1 MTKTPQPSPDT
12 EDDRRRW
19 SRRPESRPAE
29 ILKAAFAVFTEAG
42 YERTTIADVA
52 FYWSWPFFLTVMA
65 INGLLITRIS
75 RDVKA

>member
-1 MTKTPQPSPDT
+1 MGLMKALIPSTILTLIVAAIVGPSGST
-12 EDDRRRW
+12 G
-19 SRRPESRPAE
+19 SFLALES
-29 ILKAAFAVFTEAG
+29 
-42 YERTTIADVA
+42 TTIAHFA